1 MTPTDGVRVWNLLK
15 PSPWVRLVAIPNC
28 LSCNVAAG
36 MRRSP
41 SSAIAVALRRPP
53 LTAKELIVVGL
64 SASAANSA
72 GAFVIWAE
80 KNYLS
85 HQRKRC
91 DQRG

>member
-1 MTPTDGVRVWNLLK
+1 LGSARCDPELPLLQRGGRDATIALIRD
-15 PSPWVRLVAIPNC
+15 SR
-28 LSCNVAAG
+28 G
-36 MRRSP
+36 P
-41 SSAIAVALRRPP
+41 SSPP
-53 LTAKELIVVGL
+53 LTAKESIVVGL

-72 GAFVIWAE
+72 VAFAIWAE

>member
-1 MTPTDGVRVWNLLK
+1 MG
-15 PSPWVRLVAIPNC
+15 
-28 LSCNVAAG
+28 
-36 MRRSP
+36 P
-41 SSAIAVALRRPP
+41 SSPP
-53 LTAKELIVVGL
+53 LTAKDSIVVGL

-72 GAFVIWAE
+72 VAFAIWAE